1 MIKSITEKYD
11 SIISNEAL
19 IVGALKK
26 SRVFSILT
34 EEELIKISLLFEKL
48 DFKDKEYIFMEG
60 DQSNWV
66 YIVAQD
72 RVKTIKHTQSGRDI
86 ILEIKSPGEMFG
98 CSTVLN
104 KNPYTE
110 SAQAKGN
117 ATVIRIS
124 HENLVKIMYE
134 YSFLKA
140 GIANYLNNDLTDT
153 YDMMIKIST
162 ETVEKRIIL
171 ILLKHSEKANSENSG
186 YGKIDFSLTRQ
197 EIAEMV
203 GTTVETCIRI
213 ISKFRKLGI
222 VKSSEKRM
230 FVKTEP
236 LEKSLVMNS

>member
-1 MIKSITEKYD
+1 MIKSITEQYD
-11 SIISNEAL
+11 PEIIKEAL

-26 SRVFSILT
+26 SRIFSLLT
-34 EEELIKISLLFEKL
+34 EKELKKISLLFEKI

-66 YIVAQD
+66 YIVTQD

-98 CSTVLN
+98 CATVLN
-104 KNPYTE
+104 EKPYTE

-117 ATVIRIS
+117 MTVIRLS
-124 HENLVKIMYE
+124 HRNLIKIIYE
-134 YSFLKA
+134 YTLLRIS
-140 GIANYLNNDLTDT
+140 IANYLNDKLTDA
-153 YDMMIKIST
+153 YDMLLNIST

-171 ILLKHSEKANSENSG
+171 ILLKYSEQASSDILG
-186 YGKIDFSLTRQ
+186 YGKIDFPLTRQ

-222 VKSSEKRM
+222 VKSSEKRI

-236 LEKSLVMNS
+236 LEKFHVN